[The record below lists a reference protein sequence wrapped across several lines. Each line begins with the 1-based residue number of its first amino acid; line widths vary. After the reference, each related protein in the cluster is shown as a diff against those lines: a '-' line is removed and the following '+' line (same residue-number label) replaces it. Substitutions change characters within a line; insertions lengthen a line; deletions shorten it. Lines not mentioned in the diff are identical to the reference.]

1 MILTAKVAN
10 AAAEAAIREA
20 VEDAK
25 KQAHEASHRIC
36 SKIMEAAEH
45 GKFALTLEIIQ
56 YYKTDK
62 VNCFDEFKKEL
73 QAIFEEAD
81 YIFTFATNRHIRLL
95 W

>member
-1 MILTAKVAN
+1 MILTAKVAHG
-10 AAAEAAIREA
+10 ATKAFIEEA

-25 KQAHEASHRIC
+25 KQAHLASHFIC
-36 SKIMEAAEH
+36 TKIAEATEH
-45 GKFALTLEIIQ
+45 GKFALTLEIIE

-73 QAIFEEAD
+73 QAIFEEAG
-81 YIFTFATNRHIRLL
+81 YVFTLPTNRHIRLA